1 MRRIQADVVAIE
13 LESPKLQPFF
23 MPTGIRLLPITTTHA
38 KGPTG
43 NMVCYDGANYENAA
57 KNNAEKL
64 RYIREAMERLKK
76 YCDALDG
83 SPDQCGR

>member
-1 MRRIQADVVAIE
+1 MEI
-13 LESPKLQPFF
+13 ESPKLQPFF
-23 MPTGIRLLPITTTHA
+23 MPTGIRLLPEVTIPA

-43 NMVCYDGANYENAA
+43 NLVCYDGANYENAS

-64 RYIREAMERLKK
+64 RYIREAMKRLIK

-83 SPDQCGR
+83 SPDLCGH